1 MSSGSEEE
9 FDVGDDALAA
19 VAPRAPSAATAAAAS
34 RTATSQLDVEKPE
47 CDDNDDE
54 RDDMEDF
61 IDSQGCEIVVLI
73 EVRNFSDSFGCLTA
87 GTWRQERKTTLLIS
101 HRILPS
107 DQIIMILIPAAFWL
121 LLTMGTKVNLRYARI
136 LRHHLL

>member
-19 VAPRAPSAATAAAAS
+19 VAPRAPSAAAAAAS
-34 RTATSQLDVEKPE
+34 RTATSQLDIEKPE

-87 GTWRQERKTTLLIS
+87 GTWRQERKAALLS
-101 HRILPS
+101 GHRILPS

-121 LLTMGTKVNLRYARI
+121 LLTKGMKVNLRYARI
-136 LRHHLL
+136 LRHHSL

>member
-19 VAPRAPSAATAAAAS
+19 VAPRAPSAAAAAS
-34 RTATSQLDVEKPE
+34 RTATSQLDIEKPE

-87 GTWRQERKTTLLIS
+87 GT
-101 HRILPS
+101 
-107 DQIIMILIPAAFWL
+107 
-121 LLTMGTKVNLRYARI
+121 
-136 LRHHLL
+136 